1 VVPRNRSTS
10 YIDRIFFQN
19 HPEQVRAVT
28 LGSEPYTSPGYLLL
42 LDPIEI
48 RLLIGCMHWPIAAL
62 PDSVRPANNT

>member
-1 VVPRNRSTS
+1 MAPRNRFSS

-19 HPEQVRAVT
+19 HLEQVRAVT

-48 RLLIGCMHWPIAAL
+48 RLLIGRMHWRIVAL
-62 PDSVRPANNT
+62 PDSVRPANST